1 MFNGRKIKLSLY
13 WFIFTFNG
21 NIVSIFPPQLR
32 FDAKMFLCL
41 YCQAGTG
48 CVWANRLRYWPMKG
62 TEHFDI
68 GGGGAGIFSRNKLFF
83 LFFYPQQVIFF
94 KSKLQ
99 QGFL

>member
-1 MFNGRKIKLSLY
+1 MFNRRKIKLSLY

-68 GGGGAGIFSRNKLFF
+68 GGGGGWDFFS
-83 LFFYPQQVIFF
+83 QQVVFSLFLSTTSYFF
-94 KSKLQ
+94 QK
-99 QGFL
+99 